1 MTICFYVN
9 RYTDRV
15 RTAAMRF
22 LDQHVG
28 LYFPNA
34 VTEQGFAWRLLS
46 GVNG

>member
-1 MTICFYVN
+1 VGPTP
-9 RYTDRV
+9 RV
-15 RTAAMRF
+15 DANPVAAMRF